1 MLEKPHKKNGKT
13 HFCPASWHEN
23 TSAVQQLM
31 LHDVCV
37 QHNWVYDD
45 RLMRL
50 SSSTHAN
57 GAIKERADKGL
68 QLNLVS
74 NNQWQRKDTAQ
85 TKLIMK
91 ARGLGGASVGAGVGV

>member
-1 MLEKPHKKNGKT
+1 M
-13 HFCPASWHEN
+13 HFFHASWYKN

-37 QHNWVYDD
+37 LHNWVYDG

-50 SSSTHAN
+50 SSSAHAN
-57 GAIKERADKGL
+57 GAIKEIADKGL

-74 NNQWQRKDTAQ
+74 NNHWQRKDAAQ

-91 ARGLGGASVGAGVGV
+91 ARGLGGASVGEGVAVWSRGGGKC